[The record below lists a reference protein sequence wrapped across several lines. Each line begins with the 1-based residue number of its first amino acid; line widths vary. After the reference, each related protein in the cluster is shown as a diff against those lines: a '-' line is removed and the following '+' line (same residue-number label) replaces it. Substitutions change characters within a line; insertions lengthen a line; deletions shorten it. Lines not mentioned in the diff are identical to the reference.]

1 MAIREISDEFKR
13 PGIDG
18 HSQIIIDTEGLFS
31 GERQNKQGN
40 YFNANFDRA
49 MVTFC
54 FAISHVVIVNI
65 KGDITPETKDLLG
78 VCGWALNKLKL
89 SKN

>member
-1 MAIREISDEFKR
+1 
-13 PGIDG
+13 
-18 HSQIIIDTEGLFS
+18 
-31 GERQNKQGN
+31 
-40 YFNANFDRA
+40 

-78 VCGWALNKLKL
+78 VCGWALNKLQL
-89 SKN
+89 SKTQRPKIHIVLNQ

>member
-1 MAIREISDEFKR
+1 MAIREVSEEFKR
-13 PGIDG
+13 PGDDR
-18 HSQIIIDTEGLFS
+18 HSQIIIDTEGLFGS
-31 GERQNKQGN
+31 ERQNQEDN
-40 YFNANFDRA
+40 CFNSNFDRA

-78 VCGWALNKLKL
+78 VCGWALNKLQLPKA
-89 SKN
+89 